1 MVSNATPKFKQK
13 QQKTDNKLLL
23 LRNPMTTRSDQL
35 VWKCKDG
42 RTGRQGR
49 SHSLALGGNGLP
61 QILGKKLVVYILVT
75 DFSNFAK

>member
-35 VWKCKDG
+35 VWKCKDAEQGG
-42 RTGRQGR
+42 RDG
-49 SHSLALGGNGLP
+49 A
-61 QILGKKLVVYILVT
+61 ILWLWGAMTSPKFWEK
-75 DFSNFAK
+75 N